1 MPRLTR
7 RSASDADAFLLVAWD
22 PAVIAVTR
30 EAARI
35 LAGSPDI
42 RLVSPDEALHR
53 LVGPGPAP
61 AHVVLEDRA
70 GHPLGQALLQA
81 AADPFSGVGVVVVA
95 PRGGP
100 SSDVPAVRGLRTVMP
115 DADSLAAALGAPRTI
130 RRPLDGPEA
139 LATGLL
145 RGEITVRFQPI
156 VSLADRRLLL
166 LEALARWERPD
177 AALGAA
183 AFVGMAERA
192 GLAAQLAA
200 AVASRALS
208 EWATLPSRRHVRLT
222 FNMPLAV
229 LLQPDLPRW
238 LAEAV
243 RAAGLGPR
251 DLLVE
256 LTESMAV
263 TDTSQLG
270 RALQRLRTAGFGV
283 LLDDLALDDRRAHLL
298 QLPFAGV
305 KLDRGLVNSL
315 PASFRARAEV
325 RQIVRR
331 AHAAG
336 MFVVAEGVA
345 DPRLWRAALA
355 AGCDMAQGFGVGRP
369 LSVAALPAWETAW
382 RAAMLEPPRQG

>member
-7 RSASDADAFLLVAWD
+7 RSSVDAGAFLLVAWD

-30 EAARI
+30 EAARS

-42 RLVSPDEALHR
+42 QLVSPDEALHR

-61 AHVVLEDRA
+61 THVVLEEDA

-81 AADPFSGVGVVVVA
+81 AADPFSGVGVVMVA
-95 PRGGP
+95 PHGGR
-100 SSDVPAVRGLRTVMP
+100 STHVPAARGLRTVMP
-115 DADSLAAALGAPRTI
+115 DAGSLAAALGAPRTM

-139 LATGLL
+139 LATGMS

-156 VSLADRRLLL
+156 VSLVDRRLLL

-200 AVASRALS
+200 VVASRALS
-208 EWATLPSRRHVRLT
+208 ELAALPSRRHVRLT

-229 LLQPDLPRW
+229 LLQPELPRW
-238 LAEAV
+238 LSTAV
-243 RAAGLGPR
+243 RSAGLDRR
-251 DLLVE
+251 DLLIE

-263 TDTSQLG
+263 TDTSHLR

-283 LLDDLALDDRRAHLL
+283 LLDDLALYDRRAHLL
-298 QLPFAGV
+298 DLPFAGV
-305 KLDRGLVNSL
+305 KLDRSLVNSV
-315 PASFRARAEV
+315 PTSFRARAEV

-331 AHAAG
+331 AHAGG

-345 DPRLWRAALA
+345 DPQLWRAALA
-355 AGCDMAQGFGVGRP
+355 TGCDMAQGFGVGRP
-369 LSVAALPAWETAW
+369 LSAAALPAWQTAW
-382 RAAMLEPPRQG
+382 RAAMLEPAKQA